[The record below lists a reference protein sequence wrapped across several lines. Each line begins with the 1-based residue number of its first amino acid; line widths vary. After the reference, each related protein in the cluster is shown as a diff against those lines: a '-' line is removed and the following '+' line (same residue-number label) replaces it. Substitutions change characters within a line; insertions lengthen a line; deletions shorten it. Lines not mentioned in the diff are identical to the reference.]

1 MELQSKLY
9 LEKEFS
15 LLKKIILIIYISLQ
29 EKRNMNKAELILAV
43 SEKTDYPKQDV
54 EMIVDDVLDLI
65 EQKIIKGEEVKISNF
80 GVFYKKERLPRKG
93 TNPSSGAPIVIPA
106 NNTAGFR
113 PSKSLKAKLNK

>member
-1 MELQSKLY
+1 MLSLIFKKEESGQT
-9 LEKEFS
+9 LEKYV
-15 LLKKIILIIYISLQ
+15 KKVLSEAPLSFIYKLFRKKDVKINGHWQDKKYVIS
-29 EKRNMNKAELILAV
+29 E
-43 SEKTDYPKQDV
+43 
-54 EMIVDDVLDLI
+54 
-65 EQKIIKGEEVKISNF
+65 GEEVKISNF

>member
-1 MELQSKLY
+1 
-9 LEKEFS
+9 
-15 LLKKIILIIYISLQ
+15 
-29 EKRNMNKAELILAV
+29 MNKAELILAV